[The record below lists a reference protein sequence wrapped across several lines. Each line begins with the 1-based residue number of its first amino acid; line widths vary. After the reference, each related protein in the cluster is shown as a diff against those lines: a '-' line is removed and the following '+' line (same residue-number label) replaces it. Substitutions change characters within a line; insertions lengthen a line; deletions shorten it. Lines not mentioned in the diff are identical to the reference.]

1 MLMIYLS
8 AIETPEEKIK
18 FEELY
23 YRYRG
28 FMLKAVKRVLR
39 GDQDAE
45 DAVHNA
51 FLSTARNWELSRG
64 TG

>member
-28 FMLKAVKRVLR
+28 FMLKAVLRVLIAP
-39 GDQDAE
+39 QDPL
-45 DAVHNA
+45 DGLDRKSVV
-51 FLSTARNWELSRG
+51 
-64 TG
+64 

>member
-28 FMLKAVKRVLR
+28 FMLKAVKRVDR
-39 GDQDAE
+39 KS
-45 DAVHNA
+45 VV
-51 FLSTARNWELSRG
+51 
-64 TG
+64 